1 MKKIL
6 IAFAVA
12 IATLA
17 TEAQG
22 QPRSGGYRQSQQ
34 SYDQRTRQSDRG
46 GNRGARSRRSGD
58 DRDQTGSSDQRLLEN
73 IESAESAKALRRYLQ
88 SAASSRSEE
97 VRMAMVNALE
107 SADGCSAT
115 DLAYFISDS
124 SEEVADA
131 AFSAW
136 TSILSETRK
145 DQRVRAI
152 LETAQILQGQSNGRW
167 QGQGHGVQGPH
178 MAAPG
183 ASQWYGAPRP
193 GYGASQGHGAP
204 MTAPGT
210 SQGYGAPMTGP
221 GASQGYGAPMTG
233 PGAAVK

>member
-136 TSILSETRK
+136 TSILSDARK

-152 LETAQILQGQSNGRW
+152 VESAQILQGHSNGHW
-167 QGQGHGVQGPH
+167 QGQGHGTQGTH

-183 ASQWYGAPRP
+183 AVQGHGTPMSGPGTAP
-193 GYGASQGHGAP
+193 GYGTPMSGPGAF
-204 MTAPGT
+204 
-210 SQGYGAPMTGP
+210 QGYGAPMSGP
-221 GASQGYGAPMTG
+221 GPAQ
-233 PGAAVK
+233 AVK

>member
-6 IAFAVA
+6 IAFAVTV
-12 IATLA
+12 ATLA

-22 QPRSGGYRQSQQ
+22 QPRPGGNRPSQQ
-34 SYDQRTRQSDRG
+34 SYSQKSRPSDRDG
-46 GNRGARSRRSGD
+46 DRGSRSRRNGG
-58 DRDQTGSSDQRLLEN
+58 DRDQLGSRDQRLLED

-88 SAASSRSEE
+88 SAVSSRSEE

-107 SADGCSAT
+107 SAESCSAT

-136 TSILSETRK
+136 TSILSDTRK

-152 LETAQILQGQSNGRW
+152 LETAQILQVHSNGRW
-167 QGQGHGVQGPH
+167 QGQGGAHGTH
-178 MAAPG
+178 
-183 ASQWYGAPRP
+183 
-193 GYGASQGHGAP
+193 
-204 MTAPGT
+204 MTAPGAFQGYGVPMT
-210 SQGYGAPMTGP
+210 GPGASSQGYGAPMTAP
-221 GASQGYGAPMTG
+221 GVSNKGYGAPMPG
-233 PGAAVK
+233 PGAGPATAVK